1 MTCKER
7 ITDLVE
13 CARGVR
19 RRANTGPDPE
29 LRAHLANC
37 PHCRERW
44 DAECQLT
51 SQLRIIRTRTAALQS
66 ADSVARRESRE
77 SLLRDFSRIHRHKAV
92 PSWVWALSAAAALV
106 LAVFLGYAAGKR
118 PRPAVSPAVRTH
130 EVRTDQTVLY
140 EASASLS
147 NLSNDASA
155 LSSDDFIAVPYTPPL
170 APGEMVRVVHADLY
184 PEALASM
191 GVEVD
196 PSWAGKLPADVVVGE
211 DGLPRAVRIT
221 DNGQF

>member
-1 MTCKER
+1 MTCSER
-7 ITDLVE
+7 ITELVE
-13 CARGVR
+13 CVR
-19 RRANTGPDPE
+19 RDGGNAVPGRE
-29 LRAHLANC
+29 LRGHLSMC

-44 DAECQLT
+44 EAELQLT
-51 SQLRIIRTRTAALQS
+51 SELRIMRAATGGLKS
-66 ADSVARRESRE
+66 PEARRES
-77 SLLRDFSRIHRHKAV
+77 LMRDFSRLHRRPALQ
-92 PSWVWALSAAAALV
+92 SWVWALSAAAGLL
-106 LAVFLGYAAGKR
+106 LAVFLGHAAGKR
-118 PRPAVSPAVRTH
+118 TRPAVSPVIRTH
-130 EVRTDQTVLY
+130 QVRKDQTVLY
-140 EASASLS
+140 EASVFLS

-196 PSWAGKLPADVVVGE
+196 PSWAGDLPADVVVGE

-221 DNGQF
+221 ENSQF